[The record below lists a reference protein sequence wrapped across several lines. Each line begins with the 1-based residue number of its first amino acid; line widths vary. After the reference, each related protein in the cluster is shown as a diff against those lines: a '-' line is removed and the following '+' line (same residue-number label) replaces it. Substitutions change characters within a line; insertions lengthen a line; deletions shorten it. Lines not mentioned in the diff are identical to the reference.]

1 MDNFITPYLSPVFLM
16 EKVEQVVLVDCFRN
30 EDFVYIT
37 DNTYSKDE
45 LLQMEC
51 NMLLL
56 GLEDMLVRNE

>member
-1 MDNFITPYLSPVFLM
+1 M